1 MMEPTI
7 EHLAERSRYTIS
19 VDDTVVGKAYYTDE
33 AGTRTFTH
41 TEVDEAYGGQGLA
54 TKLVAFAVA
63 DTREA
68 GIPVAATCPLVSA
81 YLAKHPD

>member
-7 EHLAERSRYTIS
+7 EHLPERSRFTIS
-19 VDDTVVGKAYYTDE
+19 IDDTVVGKAYYTDD

-41 TEVDEAYGGQGLA
+41 TEVDEAYSGQGLA

-63 DTREA
+63 TTREA
-68 GIPVAATCPLVSA
+68 GIPIEATCPLVSA
-81 YLAKHPD
+81 YLAKHPA